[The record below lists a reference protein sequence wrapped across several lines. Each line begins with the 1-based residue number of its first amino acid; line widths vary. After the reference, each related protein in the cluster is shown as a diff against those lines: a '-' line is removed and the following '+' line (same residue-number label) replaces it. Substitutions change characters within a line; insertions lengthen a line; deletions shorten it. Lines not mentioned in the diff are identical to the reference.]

1 MNSDGT
7 DPQQLTDK
15 IGYDGGPF
23 FNKDATKIVYRAYHP
38 SDSSEISDYQNLLG
52 QDLIRPGR
60 LELFVMNADGSNKV
74 QITNNGAANFA
85 PYFHPDGSRVIFASN
100 MADPKGRNFDIWT
113 ISIDGSGLER
123 VTYNSTFDGFPV
135 FSKDGTKLVF
145 ASNRNNKV
153 RGETNIFIADW
164 VE

>member
-7 DPQQLTDK
+7 VPRQLTNE

-23 FNKDATKIVYRAYHP
+23 FNKDATKIVYRAYYP

-60 LELFVMNADGSNKV
+60 LEIFVMNADGSDKV

-85 PYFHPDGSRVIFASN
+85 PYFHPDGRIIFASN
-100 MADPKGRNFDIWT
+100 MADPKGRNFDLWMIGT
-113 ISIDGSGLER
+113 DGNGLER
-123 VTYNSTFDGFPV
+123 ITYNSTFDGFPV